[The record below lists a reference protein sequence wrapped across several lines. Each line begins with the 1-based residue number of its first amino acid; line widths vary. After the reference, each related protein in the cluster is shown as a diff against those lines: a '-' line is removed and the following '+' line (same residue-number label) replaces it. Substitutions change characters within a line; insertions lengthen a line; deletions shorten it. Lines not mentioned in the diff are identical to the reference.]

1 MKWSKFSLRLVALAV
16 TVLLV
21 GSLAAQKTAAQYP
34 PATGSAS
41 MSVSS
46 TTPATGSAVSVAVN
60 VANQLGI
67 YVSGVPCTFQVLSQP
82 GSGAVVDA
90 GPKVTDVYGTAVS
103 TLNVGT
109 TPGTIVVGANCG
121 EFSSQVAVQAV
132 GPAVG
137 PAPAGTAIRMPATG
151 TGPTES
157 QTYGT
162 GLVVALL
169 IGGLATL
176 GVGSVLLVAG
186 RRVRSS

>member
-1 MKWSKFSLRLVALAV
+1 MKWFKFSLRLVALAA

-46 TTPATGSAVSVAVN
+46 TTPATGSPISVAVN
-60 VANQLGI
+60 VVNQLGI

-82 GSGAVVDA
+82 GSDAVVDA
-90 GPKVTDVYGTAVS
+90 GPKVTDVNGTAVS

-121 EFSSQVAVQAV
+121 ELSSQVAVQAV
-132 GPAVG
+132 GPA
-137 PAPAGTAIRMPATG
+137 PAVTVRMPSTG

-157 QTYGT
+157 QPYGT
-162 GLVVALL
+162 GLVAALL